1 MNDCTVN
8 GYRVNTYWSEEDGFF
23 LAEMPELPGC
33 MADGRTAEE
42 AMQNIQCVAED
53 WVKMATHMGREVP
66 APKSLA
72 YA

>member
-1 MNDCTVN
+1 MDKSLDCYTVN
-8 GYRVNTYWSEEDGFF
+8 VDRSEEDGCF

-42 AMQNIQCVAED
+42 ARHNIQTIAQE
-53 WVKMATHMGREVP
+53 WIKMARYMGREVP
-66 APKSLA
+66 LPKSLA